1 MKNKDNILN
10 ASLATE
16 FSQKYL
22 AYALSTITHRA
33 LPDVRDGLKP
43 VHRRLLYAMYLL
55 NLGSKLQPKKSARV
69 VGDVI
74 GKFHPHGDQSV
85 YDALVRLA
93 QDFSIRYPLV
103 NGQGNFGNID
113 GDNAAAMRYT
123 EAKLTEISELLLENI
138 DEETVDFKS
147 TYDGDLQE
155 PLVFPAK
162 FPNLLANGASG
173 IAVGMATSIP
183 PHNIV
188 EICEGLKIINHDKNV
203 SIKELLRVLP
213 GPDFPTGGIL
223 NNNKSEILRAYTCGK
238 GFFELRSSY
247 KIEDLGRGQYQISIN
262 EIPYQVSKSTLIEK
276 IADLIISKKN
286 KLIDNVIDESDH
298 LVRIVIRPKNRNV
311 KPEVLME
318 SLFRQSDLQVRIPLN
333 MNVLNSKLQ
342 PKVMSIKEVLVNFL
356 SHRYEVL
363 VRKSEFRLKNIKNR
377 IEILVGFIK
386 VYHNLDKIIKIIRN
400 AEDPK
405 LQLIKKFKFT
415 QNQVNAIL
423 DMRLRNLRKLEEKE
437 IKQEYKD
444 LLSEKSFLTKLL
456 SSKSLQKKEID
467 NEIDFLV
474 KKFKDDPILGKR
486 RTKLDKFGSVNEETF
501 DSEIKSDDPLTITIL
516 KNGFI
521 KAQKSFVKNLEEQI
535 GNENSLLL
543 MHVRSNDKIILA
555 SNFGKFYTIEADNIL
570 TGSSTGRPMSS
581 YLSLADNEKIID
593 SFKLDNESEIFIYT
607 KNGYG
612 FVALENNL
620 ETNKKTGKKVMN
632 VKNDDIVIGISKV
645 AKNLNSVA
653 IVFDSDGKNKM
664 LAFNIK
670 ELPKLDKGR
679 GVILVKG
686 KSIKVIN
693 ATIFNSKSVIKD
705 QIDKTLFDKSIIENN
720 FGKRAQSGKIIKNYK
735 NQILSRN
742 FENNIKCHLQ

>member
-183 PHNIV
+183 PRNIV
-188 EICEGLKIINHDKNV
+188 EICEALKIVNHDKNV
-203 SIKELLRVLP
+203 SIKELLKVLP

-223 NNNKSEILRAYTCGK
+223 NNNKSEILKAYTTGK

-247 KIEDLGRGQYQISIN
+247 KIEDLGRSQYQISIN

-286 KLIDNVIDESDH
+286 KLIDNVIDESDQ

-318 SLFRQSDLQVRIPLN
+318 SLFRQTDLQVRIPLN

-342 PKVMSIKEVLVNFL
+342 PKVMSIKEVLINFL

-363 VRKSEFRLKNIKNR
+363 IRKSEFRLKNIKNR
-377 IEILVGFIK
+377 IEILIGFIK

-400 AEDPK
+400 ADDPK

-444 LLSEKSFLTKLL
+444 LLSEKNFLTKLL

-467 NEIDFLV
+467 NEVDFLI
-474 KKFKDDPILGKR
+474 KKFKDDPLLGKR
-486 RTKLDKFGSVNEETF
+486 RTKLDKFGSVNEEIF
-501 DSEIKSDDPLTITIL
+501 DNEIKSDDPLTITIF

-521 KAQKSFVKNLEEQI
+521 KSQKTFIKNLEEQI
-535 GNENSLLL
+535 GNENIALL
-543 MHVRSNDKIILA
+543 MHARSNDKIILV

-570 TGSSTGRPMSS
+570 TGSSTGRPISS
-581 YLSLADNEKIID
+581 YLTLADNEKIID
-593 SFKLDNESEIFIYT
+593 SFKFDNEGEIFIYT

-612 FVALENNL
+612 FIALEKSL

-632 VKNDDIVIGISKV
+632 IKGDDTVVGISKV
-645 AKNLNSVA
+645 LKDADSA
-653 IVFDSDGKNKM
+653 IIICDADGKNKM
-664 LAFNIK
+664 LAFNIN
-670 ELPKLDKGR
+670 EIPKLDKGR

-686 KSIKVIN
+686 KSLKVVS

-705 QIDKTLFDKSIIENN
+705 QIDKTLFDKSTIEDNY
-720 FGKRAQSGKIIKNYK
+720 GKRAQSGKVIKNYK
-735 NQILSRN
+735 NQIMNRN
-742 FENNIKCHLQ
+742 FENNIRCHL

>member
-188 EICEGLKIINHDKNV
+188 EICEALKIVNHDKNV
-203 SIKELLRVLP
+203 SIKELLKVLP

-223 NNNKSEILRAYTCGK
+223 NNNKSEILKAYTTGK

-247 KIEDLGRGQYQISIN
+247 KIEDLGRSQYQISIN

-286 KLIDNVIDESDH
+286 KLIDNVIDESDQ

-318 SLFRQSDLQVRIPLN
+318 SLFRQTDLQVRIPLN

-342 PKVMSIKEVLVNFL
+342 PKVMSIKEVLINFL

-363 VRKSEFRLKNIKNR
+363 IRKSEFRLKNIKNR
-377 IEILVGFIK
+377 IEILIGFIK

-400 AEDPK
+400 ADDPK

-444 LLSEKSFLTKLL
+444 LLSEKNFLTKLL

-467 NEIDFLV
+467 NEVDFLI
-474 KKFKDDPILGKR
+474 KKFKDDPLLGKR
-486 RTKLDKFGSVNEETF
+486 RTKLDKFGSVNEEIF
-501 DSEIKSDDPLTITIL
+501 DNEIKSDDPLTITIF

-521 KAQKSFVKNLEEQI
+521 KSQKTFIKNLEEQI
-535 GNENSLLL
+535 GNENIALL
-543 MHVRSNDKIILA
+543 MHARSNDKIILV

-570 TGSSTGRPMSS
+570 TGSSTGRPISS
-581 YLSLADNEKIID
+581 YLTLTDNEKIID
-593 SFKLDNESEIFIYT
+593 SFKFDNEGEIFIYT

-612 FVALENNL
+612 FIALEKSL

-632 VKNDDIVIGISKV
+632 IKGDDTVVGISKV
-645 AKNLNSVA
+645 LKDADSA
-653 IVFDSDGKNKM
+653 IIICDADGKNKM
-664 LAFNIK
+664 LAFNIN
-670 ELPKLDKGR
+670 EIPKLDKGR

-686 KSIKVIN
+686 KSLKVVS
-693 ATIFNSKSVIKD
+693 ASIFNSKSVIKD
-705 QIDKTLFDKSIIENN
+705 QIDKTLFDKSTIEDNY
-720 FGKRAQSGKIIKNYK
+720 GKRAQSGKVIKNYK
-735 NQILSRN
+735 NQIMNRN
-742 FENNIKCHLQ
+742 FENNIRCHL